1 MPVYQLPVP
10 VHGNEPWLIPCL
22 TCNPSVLPQWGQV
35 TGDPPVVVAAAA
47 AVVVE
52 PCCQMYVVCKTT
64 LVPNAK
70 FEYSWMTNKF

>member
-1 MPVYQLPVP
+1 M
-10 VHGNEPWLIPCL
+10 
-22 TCNPSVLPQWGQV
+22 
-35 TGDPPVVVAAAA
+35 VVAAAA

-70 FEYSWMTNKF
+70 LSTAG